1 MIQVRCIC
9 DISRLQDLLTVPESH
24 MAKRI
29 RNQGKKCV
37 TLNKIYVTN
46 PRLDIL
52 ECDTVIEMRVALLY
66 RMPWNTRRVE
76 IVHGLTAFNQPARYI
91 GSGSPKPSRLT

>member
-52 ECDTVIEMRVALLY
+52 DR
-66 RMPWNTRRVE
+66 N
-76 IVHGLTAFNQPARYI
+76 ARSSSLSHTLEYEA
-91 GSGSPKPSRLT
+91 GRNRPRAHRL